1 MNVTAVDNLVS
12 GFVSFYY
19 LSSDAIKEAKAA
31 FSSMQ
36 CNGVIRAYCRF
47 EDDEWQTTDQYSN
60 VGLHFDFN
68 MLSYNANYQDLLGMT
83 FDDFKDCVK
92 AFIISFFGKNAL
104 LSIQSTLRD
113 LRHIIATY
121 PSDIYALSSDLH
133 LEYPHMCE
141 DFFSQLPDN
150 PDNEE
155 NNDLQRLIEAL
166 DSYADAAIYSQRS
179 KQRTLADFESYFLF
193 DEYLKRFW
201 ASPDLPLEKRVFY
214 FPIFLWWNL
223 TAIIPLRPKEFLVL
237 GRNCLSQADGKF
249 FLHLRRSR
257 LKGSK
262 QDVSYNISDDFQ
274 IDTIQITNELG
285 KAFELYINLTE
296 DSSGTEIDTLF
307 RTDSHYEKWGHS
319 TPKTSR
325 FLTYSNLRTILR
337 YFYEEVLQGMYG
349 LQTVCLDDG
358 VHIAKGQISRIHLG
372 DARHIALINL
382 MHSGGTPLL
391 AMLLA
396 GHKNQFSAAH
406 YYSNVEKLIE
416 CTTYLYQ
423 HQLLSDNNKMQI
435 MPYRPLPAN
444 EGRKL
449 KDGGK
454 CYSGNYIDG
463 DYNDCVAV
471 IGPRGEIGY
480 CPACPFYRAAGV
492 SRYAVDDIYLRQ
504 LQNDCNGLAE
514 AIEIVRKHKGNADIE
529 EIGEALLKIQASASS
544 YALYLREKSITEEG
558 CCYVAE
564 END

>member
-19 LSSDAIKEAKAA
+19 LSPEAIKEAKAA
-31 FSSMQ
+31 FSTMQ
-36 CNGVIRAYCRF
+36 YNGVIRANCRF
-47 EDDEWQTTDQYSN
+47 RDDEWQTTDQYSN

-68 MLSYNANYQDLLGMT
+68 LLSYNAYYRDLLVMT

-92 AFIISFFGKNAL
+92 AFIISYFGKNAL
-104 LSIQSTLRD
+104 LSIQSILLD
-113 LRHIIATY
+113 LRHIIETY
-121 PSDIYALSSDLH
+121 PADIYAVSPKLH
-133 LEYPHMCE
+133 LEFPHMCD

-150 PDNEE
+150 EDNQ
-155 NNDLQRLIEAL
+155 DLQRLIDAL
-166 DSYADAAIYSQRS
+166 DSYADANVFSQKA

-193 DEYLKRFW
+193 DDYLKRFW

-214 FPIFLWWNL
+214 FPIYLWWHL

-237 GRNCLSQADGKF
+237 ERNCLSQVDGKY
-249 FLHLRRSR
+249 FLRLRRSR

-262 QDVSYNISDDFQ
+262 QEVSYNISDDFQ

-325 FLTYSNLRTILR
+325 FLTYINLRTILR

-349 LQTVCLDDG
+349 LNIVCLDDR
-358 VHIAKGQISRIHLG
+358 VHLEKGQISRIHLG

-435 MPYRPLPAN
+435 MPYRPLPAIAL
-444 EGRKL
+444 GRKL
-449 KDGGK
+449 EDGGK
-454 CYSGNYIDG
+454 CYSRNYIEG

-492 SRYAVDDIYLRQ
+492 SRYAVDDIYKRQ
-504 LQNDCNGLAE
+504 LQDDCTGLAE
-514 AIEIVRKHKGNADIE
+514 AIEIVRKQKGNADIE

-544 YALYLREKSITEEG
+544 YALYLKEKSIYEE
-558 CCYVAE
+558 VVNVTK